1 MMDRMRLQGNQYYN
15 NIQLENCQPPLIM
28 AMNRQRWT
36 DSCYDF
42 VRACMWR
49 DA

>member
-1 MMDRMRLQGNQYYN
+1 MDRMRLQGNQYYN

-28 AMNRQRWT
+28 AMNRQ
-36 DSCYDF
+36 CYDF
-42 VRACMWR
+42 VRACGGR